1 MGAVDRA
8 LVVGGGIGG
17 LTAGVALRRAGVAV
31 DLVEIQEKP
40 TVYGV
45 GIIQPNNTLRALDR
59 IGLADT
65 CVEVGGAYP
74 GWKIF
79 DATGKHLMDAPNT
92 SDASPRHPPIN
103 GITRP
108 MLQKVLTDAAIEAGV
123 SFRNGVTVRQM
134 RHDGAVEDVEF
145 TDGRRDRYPLVVAC
159 DGLRSAMRTMMFGHA
174 HEPKYT
180 GLAVGRYNFQ
190 RPPRVEWGEIHFGPH
205 SKAGLVPMSPTQMY
219 MFVVTAEPEHQRLDG
234 AKLASELR
242 HRLRAFTGFMA
253 DLREQIVDPAGVVY
267 RPMDTVLL
275 PSPWN
280 KGRTIVIGD
289 AAHTTTP
296 HLAQG
301 AAMAIEDA
309 VLLAELVRTRSHLDA
324 VFEEFMQR
332 RFERVKYVVDCS
344 LQLAAWEMD
353 EFAGRHN
360 PQANPGLLL
369 HEATM
374 SLMKDY

>member
-59 IGLADT
+59 VGLADT
-65 CVEVGGAYP
+65 CVRMGGAYP

-79 DATGKHLMDAPNT
+79 DVTGRHLMDAPNT
-92 SDASPRHPPIN
+92 SEASPRHPPVN

-108 MLQKVLTDAAIEAGV
+108 VLQKVLTDAAIEAGV
-123 SFRNGVTVRQM
+123 SFRNGTTVRKFS
-134 RHDGAVEDVEF
+134 HADGAEQVEF

-159 DGLRSAMRTMMFGHA
+159 DGLHSSMRTMLFGDA

-180 GLAVGRYNFQ
+180 GLAVWRYNFQ
-190 RPPRVEWGEIHFGPH
+190 RPSRVQWGEIHFGPRA
-205 SKAGLVPMSPTQMY
+205 KAGLVPMSPSQMY
-219 MFVVTAEPEHQRLDG
+219 MFVVTAEPEHQRIEGDN
-234 AKLASELR
+234 LAAELR
-242 HRLRAFTGFMA
+242 HRIRDFSGFIA
-253 DLREQIVDPAGVVY
+253 ELRELIVDPAGVVY

-275 PSPWN
+275 PSPWS
-280 KGRTIVIGD
+280 KGRTIIIGD

-309 VLLAELVRTRSHLDA
+309 VLLAELVGGRSNLDA
-324 VFEEFMQR
+324 VFEEFMRR
-332 RFERVKYVVDCS
+332 RFDRVKYVVDCS
-344 LQLAAWEMD
+344 LQLASWETD

-360 PQANPGLLL
+360 PQARPGELL

-374 SLMKDY
+374 TLMKDY

>member
-1 MGAVDRA
+1 MGAVNRA

-31 DLVEIQEKP
+31 DLVEIQERP

-65 CVEVGGAYP
+65 CVRMGGAFP
-74 GWKIF
+74 GWRIF
-79 DATGKHLMDAPNT
+79 DAGGSHLMDAPNP
-92 SDASPRHPPIN
+92 SEASPRHPPVN
-103 GITRP
+103 GLTRP
-108 MLQKVLTDAAIEAGV
+108 VLQKILTDAAIEAGV
-123 SFRNGVTVRQM
+123 SFRNGTTVRNLS
-134 RHDGAVEDVEF
+134 HDGGVEEVEF
-145 TDGRRDRYPLVVAC
+145 ADGRRERYQLVVAC
-159 DGLRSAMRTMMFGHA
+159 DGMRSSMRPLLFGGD

-180 GLAVGRYNFQ
+180 GLAVWRYNFH
-190 RPPRVEWGEIHFGPH
+190 RPPRVQWGEIHFGAH
-205 SKAGLVPMSPTQMY
+205 AKAGLVPMSPSQMY
-219 MFVVTAEPEHQRLDG
+219 MFVVTAEPAKQRIDP
-234 AKLASELR
+234 ASLAAELR
-242 HRLRAFTGFMA
+242 HRLREFTGFIA
-253 DLREQIVDPAGVVY
+253 ELRELIEDSAAVVY
-267 RPMDTVLL
+267 RPIDTMLL

-280 KGRTIVIGD
+280 KGHTILIGD

-309 VLLAELVRTRSHLDA
+309 VLLAELVGARSNLEA
-324 VFEEFMQR
+324 VFEEFMKR

-344 LQLAAWEMD
+344 LQLAAWEVD
-353 EFAGRHN
+353 EFSGRHD
-360 PQANPGLLL
+360 PEARPGGLL

-374 SLMKDY
+374 ALMKDY